1 MRARAPT
8 SQERRSVQPQRL
20 TVFPTTQKHRI
31 PADPRPV
38 GSARLSKA
46 EARATSTPG
55 AAGRGHLSIPS
66 RTGSERR
73 KDATTAFT
81 ETPAGQK
88 LYPLLPSLGASPNRP
103 ATHTRHTHGGQGRPP
118 EPPGSRPQSPLQHQA
133 PKADSVGRVGICQEG
148 KSI

>member
-1 MRARAPT
+1 M
-8 SQERRSVQPQRL
+8 QPQRL

-38 GSARLSKA
+38 GSARLSEA

-73 KDATTAFT
+73 KNATTAFI
-81 ETPAGQK
+81 ETPVGQK

-103 ATHTRHTHGGQGRPP
+103 ATHTRHTRGARETPRA
-118 EPPGSRPQSPLQHQA
+118 PGFPVRSLRSSTRRRRRTVLVELAHVKKGNQYS
-133 PKADSVGRVGICQEG
+133 
-148 KSI
+148 